1 MSLRVVFMGTPEF
14 AVPAF
19 NAIRAAGHEIVR
31 ACTQPPRPA
40 GRGGRTRASPVHRA
54 ADAAGVEVRAPASL
68 KGETLPDADVAV
80 VAAYGRLLPPAIL
93 AAPRRGCL
101 NIHASLLPRWRGAAP
116 IQRAILAG
124 DAETGVTVMQMDAGL
139 DTGPILLAERM
150 SIGSRATA
158 PELHDALAAMG
169 GRLIVEALATDELN
183 PRPQPNEGA
192 TYAARLE
199 RDEGRVDWNEDAVL
213 IERRIRAFTP
223 WPGVWCE
230 HAGRRLRLLE
240 ASVVDLSGSPGTVI
254 GRPLTVACGA
264 GAIRIE
270 RIQRAGGAAMPAD
283 AFVRGNPVSTGT
295 ALS

>member
-1 MSLRVVFMGTPEF
+1 MPALKLVFMGTAEF
-14 AVPAF
+14 AVPSLDALV
-19 NAIRAAGHEIVR
+19 RAGHEVAR
-31 ACTQPPRPA
+31 VHTRPPRPA
-40 GRGGRTRASPVHRA
+40 GRGQRDRVSPVQA
-54 ADAAGVEVRAPASL
+54 FADARGIEVRNAA
-68 KGETLPDADVAV
+68 KADDFAAFDAV
-80 VAAYGRLLPPAIL
+80 VVVAYGRILPEALLGE
-93 AAPRRGCL
+93 PRLGCI
-101 NIHASLLPRWRGAAP
+101 NVHASLLPRWRGAAP

>member
-1 MSLRVVFMGTPEF
+1 MPALKLVFMGTAEF
-14 AVPAF
+14 AVPSLDAL
-19 NAIRAAGHEIVR
+19 IRAGHEVAR
-31 ACTQPPRPA
+31 VHTRPPRPA
-40 GRGGRTRASPVHRA
+40 GRGQRERVSPVQA
-54 ADAAGVEVRAPASL
+54 FADARGIEVRNAPEADDFAAF
-68 KGETLPDADVAV
+68 DAVV
-80 VAAYGRLLPPAIL
+80 VAAYGHILPAALLQEPRL
-93 AAPRRGCL
+93 GCI
-101 NIHASLLPRWRGAAP
+101 NVHASLLPRWRGAAP

-150 SIGSRATA
+150 PIGSRATA

-169 GRLIVEALATDELN
+169 GRLIVEALATNELG
-183 PRPQPNEGA
+183 PRPQPQDGV

-213 IERRIRAFTP
+213 IERRIRAFKP

-230 HAGRRLRLLE
+230 QGGKRLRLLE
-240 ASVVDLSGSPGTVI
+240 ASVVDLSGSPGMVV

-264 GAIRIE
+264 GAVRLE
-270 RIQRAGGAAMPAD
+270 KVQRAGGAAMSAD
-283 AFVRGNPVSTGT
+283 AFVRGYPLLPGT